1 MHENKQI
8 TSGLGVLPQASF
20 WSVFIII
27 IVLFF
32 FRAYLFRSGE
42 QDLFLPCLV
51 MDLLVLEKWTE
62 MLVPSLAST
71 SSDWFLV
78 VWWPFGSPSI
88 PSLVEGD
95 SLFLLEPCFA
105 YKLYFA
111 PHVSFWELAF
121 FFCSGFCVGLFTDL
135 EML

>member
-1 MHENKQI
+1 MHENKYAMQI

-20 WSVFIII
+20 WPVFIII

-95 SLFLLEPCFA
+95 SLFLPEPCFA

-111 PHVSFWELAF
+111 PHVSFWELPFSFAPAF
-121 FFCSGFCVGLFTDL
+121 V
-135 EML
+135 

>member
-1 MHENKQI
+1 MQI

-20 WSVFIII
+20 WLVFIII

-42 QDLFLPCLV
+42 QDHFLARLL
-51 MDLLVLEKWTE
+51 MDLLVREKWTE

-71 SSDWFLV
+71 SSDWFFGGV
-78 VWWPFGSPSI
+78 VAFWISFHTFFGGRGLSFS
-88 PSLVEGD
+88 SGA
-95 SLFLLEPCFA
+95 LFCLQALFCSSCFFLGA
-105 YKLYFA
+105 
-111 PHVSFWELAF
+111 AF